1 MPTTLTSPFFQFHF
15 YPDSGKFDLVPAGLH
30 TCGFR
35 GGQMRLEINQIGLR
49 STHALDRFETAD
61 AESSPN
67 TVHGPLTTLQAVR
80 ILPDSGLKVKATF
93 ALSQSQP
100 LFLWRIQIEND
111 TQEALRIEKIE
122 FLRVGG
128 QEIFGSVDFPP
139 HNLQPKWSFFSNG
152 WQSWSPTGAYLNG
165 EAMRISRLG
174 FLQQPM
180 IINHGTPT
188 LRMPGYYTADFF
200 GALADLSTKSGLLAG
215 FLSQKQHFG
224 SIEAVTMDRPS
235 LAMFTTDGALLQ
247 PGARIET
254 DWAVITPISTDDP
267 DPFGIY
273 LESVARE
280 YGLTDQNF
288 KPVPSGWCSW
298 YHYYSNL
305 SAQDIRKNLDAIH
318 SMRDQLPLQLV
329 QIDDGFETRVGDW
342 FSFKPAF
349 PDGVAPLAREIKDR
363 GFTPG
368 LWLAPFILDPR
379 SDFVGRH
386 PEVILRNRRGKPVN
400 AGFGWNNLASA
411 IDLTAPGAMELA
423 LEPVRRAVR
432 DWGFP
437 YLKLDFLYAAALP
450 GLRHDPALT
459 RAQVMRQGMEAIRA
473 AVGADAYLVGCG
485 LPLGSGVGLVDA
497 MRVGADVNGSWE
509 PEMKGIRFPFH
520 KEPAMPSARNSLH
533 NTLTRAPLHNRWW
546 TNDPD
551 CLLVRADSR
560 LRLPEIQSLATAIG
574 MTGGSLL
581 LSDDLTGLPTERLQI
596 ARALLPVIGKRAE
609 VLDLLEQTDP
619 RRLRL
624 PMHGPQGNWTVLA
637 HFNWEDSPQPLTF
650 NPANYHLPNAP
661 CWISSFWDGKIFR
674 YDPGTPFSLPPI
686 PAHGVF
692 LAAATSIEDES
703 LPLYLGSNLHF
714 SQGVE
719 VKEWEVEGH
728 KVSFTLNL
736 RRQAEGLFHLS
747 LPSDPMRVECVG
759 VRLQWKSSGG
769 GVYHFE
775 VKLDQTARIHIEYG

>member
-35 GGQMRLEINQIGLR
+35 GGQMRLEINQTGLR

-61 AESSPN
+61 GESYSN

-128 QEIFGSVDFPP
+128 QEIFGAVDFPP
-139 HNLQPKWSFFSNG
+139 HYSRPRWSFFSNG

-305 SAQDIRKNLDAIH
+305 K
-318 SMRDQLPLQLV
+318 
-329 QIDDGFETRVGDW
+329 G
-342 FSFKPAF
+342 
-349 PDGVAPLAREIKDR
+349 
-363 GFTPG
+363 
-368 LWLAPFILDPR
+368 
-379 SDFVGRH
+379 
-386 PEVILRNRRGKPVN
+386 
-400 AGFGWNNLASA
+400 
-411 IDLTAPGAMELA
+411 
-423 LEPVRRAVR
+423 
-432 DWGFP
+432 
-437 YLKLDFLYAAALP
+437 
-450 GLRHDPALT
+450 
-459 RAQVMRQGMEAIRA
+459 QV
-473 AVGADAYLVGCG
+473 
-485 LPLGSGVGLVDA
+485 
-497 MRVGADVNGSWE
+497 
-509 PEMKGIRFPFH
+509 
-520 KEPAMPSARNSLH
+520 
-533 NTLTRAPLHNRWW
+533 
-546 TNDPD
+546 
-551 CLLVRADSR
+551 
-560 LRLPEIQSLATAIG
+560 
-574 MTGGSLL
+574 
-581 LSDDLTGLPTERLQI
+581 
-596 ARALLPVIGKRAE
+596 
-609 VLDLLEQTDP
+609 
-619 RRLRL
+619 
-624 PMHGPQGNWTVLA
+624 
-637 HFNWEDSPQPLTF
+637 
-650 NPANYHLPNAP
+650 
-661 CWISSFWDGKIFR
+661 
-674 YDPGTPFSLPPI
+674 
-686 PAHGVF
+686 
-692 LAAATSIEDES
+692 
-703 LPLYLGSNLHF
+703 
-714 SQGVE
+714 
-719 VKEWEVEGH
+719 
-728 KVSFTLNL
+728 
-736 RRQAEGLFHLS
+736 
-747 LPSDPMRVECVG
+747 
-759 VRLQWKSSGG
+759 
-769 GVYHFE
+769 
-775 VKLDQTARIHIEYG
+775 